1 MKNFCYLLFLYFYFG
16 SGNQFD
22 LYYIINFLEVKQMK
36 KKVVLFVAIILVVTL
51 FSCVLIGCNKDNENS
66 ISTPKDFW
74 DKYLASNSKICITYN
89 MEEPETLYTIRLD
102 SNRIEA
108 LFPDSTQYWE
118 YVNDSLFMYYKDE
131 STSWTK
137 ENLGSIPVYA
147 ESQNIEGECTDLLTF
162 FNKSNMFEVMRFNGI
177 FNNEDWKVDFDKDV
191 TEKDGWI
198 VVTNEDSEYLGY
210 ALKMISNN
218 ELQIIQNFDDYKE
231 GYGYITKFIIGND
244 KEIVIP
250 QEAKDAGESNS

>member
-1 MKNFCYLLFLYFYFG
+1 
-16 SGNQFD
+16 
-22 LYYIINFLEVKQMK
+22 MK
-36 KKVVLFVAIILVVTL
+36 KKVVLFVAI
-51 FSCVLIGCNKDNENS
+51 IGCNKDNENS

-218 ELQIIQNFDDYKE
+218 ELQIIQ
-231 GYGYITKFIIGND
+231 
-244 KEIVIP
+244 IVMTIKKAMDILLNLLSEMIKKLLFHKKQKM
-250 QEAKDAGESNS
+250 QERAIANLLILLIQNYSN

>member
-1 MKNFCYLLFLYFYFG
+1 
-16 SGNQFD
+16 
-22 LYYIINFLEVKQMK
+22 
-36 KKVVLFVAIILVVTL
+36 
-51 FSCVLIGCNKDNENS
+51 
-66 ISTPKDFW
+66 
-74 DKYLASNSKICITYN
+74 

-250 QEAKDAGESNS
+250 QEAKAAGESNS